1 MDDLIIAKLSL
12 ILAGVIVFIGL
23 ISLDIWKALKKGA
36 HWIPGDALVLT
47 ALTIQAMNLLK
58 AQGDVFRDASAVK
71 SCSELNNA
79 RWGYSVNA
87 YKFYCANWENI
98 ILTHI
103 SRVML
108 CVLVAY
114 LLPGMA
120 RPFSKESWGK
130 MAALGLNILLHLFSE
145 NLSGSRSYNL
155 LGLWFGNSFIVPG
168 VILVISL
175 VWLILLLSCATIAQK
190 SIQDII
196 NQKIP
201 LILAQQSNGVDNSW
215 KAVQDQ
221 VLKSW
226 IVARA
231 CYPES
236 IIARSVLSSSAGMT
250 VTICIVSSFVYVV
263 VIGTRYYSL
272 SKAEF
277 LFKSITASLE
287 VVFIVIGWTII
298 CWRWVSSV
306 AYYGTWGTKEE
317 SWRNYFQVEDF
328 WTRHIVELQEA
339 ESSQIDETVRKMGI
353 KLVSTGEIEKY
364 LPPIL
369 LRCLYWLQFFV
380 VFFSKG
386 CWFLSE
392 LMFRN
397 RAMRRLSSLLLYNRL
412 HTAISETEKVL
423 ENVHFPH
430 FLWET
435 PHSVIVTNQKAIMKA
450 EKLLTDG
457 NKDGESCYTL
467 LKLLTEKKSA
477 GCVGKQCLDPR
488 AAEETGLKFLCKQ
501 DLGSKLVVEKRFMY
515 ATKKS
520 WKLTAISL
528 VTIIVR
534 LFPDRGRDCLE
545 AYSQAWQ
552 LMGVVD
558 EYDQGADSLL
568 SKAADRVFNTLQ
580 SENVSTATT
589 TTMPEAA
596 AAIAK
601 MTQENKEK
609 AEVIRDGEDSL
620 DWKKAA
626 AGNAIYKLC
635 KSIDCT
641 GSDDVSA
648 LKNELESAL
657 ADIIGCCIEKVG
669 VALVE
674 NCTKWAQDWDETK
687 LVRAL
692 YLAGKSRGLMEK
704 LGWLPNVQIP
714 LPTDEGTTV

>member
-1 MDDLIIAKLSL
+1 MDDLSIAKLSL
-12 ILAGVIVFIGL
+12 ILAGVVVFIGL
-23 ISLDIWKALKKGA
+23 ISLDLWKALKKGA

-58 AQGDVFRDASAVK
+58 AQGDVFRDASAK
-71 SCSELNNA
+71 SCDGLDEEED
-79 RWGYSVNA
+79 
-87 YKFYCANWENI
+87 FYCENWENI
-98 ILTHI
+98 IWTHI

-130 MAALGLNILLHLFSE
+130 MAALGLSILLHLFSE
-145 NLSGSRSYNL
+145 NLSGSRSYYE
-155 LGLWFGNSFIVPG
+155 LGFRFGPIFIVPG
-168 VILVISL
+168 VMLVISL
-175 VWLILLLSCATIAQK
+175 VWLILLLSCATIAHK

-196 NQKIP
+196 DQKIP

-215 KAVQDQ
+215 KAVEDQ

-236 IIARSVLSSSAGMT
+236 IIARSVLSSSAGMA

-263 VIGTRYYSL
+263 MVGVRYSRYSESSFIL
-272 SKAEF
+272 
-277 LFKSITASLE
+277 ITTLLE
-287 VVFIVIGWTII
+287 VVFILMGWAII

-306 AYYGTWGTKEE
+306 AYYGTWGTEE

-328 WTRHIVELQEA
+328 WTRYIVELQEA
-339 ESSQIDETVRKMGI
+339 DSSQIDRTTRKMKI
-353 KLVSTGEIEKY
+353 KLVSTGEIIKY

-369 LRCLYWLQFFV
+369 LRCLYWLQFLV

-397 RAMRRLSSLLLYNRL
+397 RAMRRLSSLLLYKRL
-412 HTAISETEKVL
+412 HKAISERGKVL
-423 ENVHFPH
+423 ENVH

-435 PHSVIVTNQKAIMKA
+435 PHSVIVTNQKAIKKA

-457 NKDGESCYTL
+457 NKDGESCHTL
-467 LKLLTEKKSA
+467 LKLLTERKSA
-477 GCVGKQCLDPR
+477 GCVGTQCLDPR
-488 AAEETGLKFLCKQ
+488 AAGETGLKFLCKQ
-501 DLGSKLVVEKRFMY
+501 DLGSKLVVEKHFMY

-520 WKLTAISL
+520 WKLAAISL

-534 LFPDRGRDCLE
+534 LFPDCGRDCLK
-545 AYSQAWQ
+545 AYSQAWEV
-552 LMGVVD
+552 MGVVD

-568 SKAADRVFNTLQ
+568 SKAADRVFNTLK

-589 TTMPEAA
+589 TTMREAA

-601 MTQENKEK
+601 MTEENKEK
-609 AEVIRDGEDSL
+609 AEVIRDGKDSL

-626 AGNAIYKLC
+626 AGNALYKLC

-641 GSDDVSA
+641 SSNDVSA
-648 LKNELESAL
+648 LKDELESAL

-674 NCTKWAQDWDETK
+674 NCTKWVQDWDETK

-704 LGWLPNVQIP
+704 LGCLPNFQIP

>member
-1 MDDLIIAKLSL
+1 MDDLSIAKLSL
-12 ILAGVIVFIGL
+12 ILAGVVVFIVL
-23 ISLDIWKALKKGA
+23 ISLDLWKALKKGA

-58 AQGDVFRDASAVK
+58 AQGDVFREASAS
-71 SCSELNNA
+71 SCGNDDRDEEDD
-79 RWGYSVNA
+79 
-87 YKFYCANWENI
+87 FYCANWEI
-98 ILTHI
+98 IIFTHI

-130 MAALGLNILLHLFSE
+130 MAALGLSILLHLFSE
-145 NLSGSRSYNL
+145 NLSGSRSYYEL
-155 LGLWFGNSFIVPG
+155 WLGFGPIFIVPG

-175 VWLILLLSCATIAQK
+175 VWLILLLSCATIAHK

-196 NQKIP
+196 DQKIP

-215 KAVQDQ
+215 KAVEDQ

-236 IIARSVLSSSAGMT
+236 IIARSVLSSSAGMA
-250 VTICIVSSFVYVV
+250 VTFCIVSSFVYVV
-263 VIGTRYYSL
+263 VVGVQYSHYYYYRRESL
-272 SKAEF
+272 F
-277 LFKSITASLE
+277 MLITTSLE
-287 VVFIVIGWTII
+287 VLFILMGWAII

-306 AYYGTWGTKEE
+306 AYYGTWGTEE
-317 SWRNYFQVEDF
+317 LSWRNYFQVEDF
-328 WTRHIVELQEA
+328 WTRYIVELQEA
-339 ESSQIDETVRKMGI
+339 DSSQIDKTTRKMKI
-353 KLVSTGEIEKY
+353 KLVSTGEIIKY

-369 LRCLYWLQFFV
+369 LRCLYWLQFLV

-392 LMFRN
+392 LMFCN
-397 RAMRRLSSLLLYNRL
+397 RAMRRFSSLLFYKRL
-412 HTAISETEKVL
+412 HKAKSERGKVL
-423 ENVHFPH
+423 ENVH

-435 PHSVIVTNQKAIMKA
+435 PHSVIVTNQKAIKKA

-457 NKDGESCYTL
+457 NKDGESCHTL
-467 LKLLTEKKSA
+467 LKLLTDRKSE

-501 DLGSKLVVEKRFMY
+501 DLGSKLVVEKHFMY

-534 LFPDRGRDCLE
+534 LFPDCGRDCLK
-545 AYSQAWQ
+545 AYSQAWEV
-552 LMGVVD
+552 MGVVD

-568 SKAADRVFNTLQ
+568 SKAADRVFNTLK

-589 TTMPEAA
+589 TTMREAA

-601 MTQENKEK
+601 MTEENKEK
-609 AEVIRDGEDSL
+609 AEVIRDGKDSL

-626 AGNAIYKLC
+626 AGNALYKLC

-641 GSDDVSA
+641 SSDDVSA
-648 LKNELESAL
+648 LKDELESAL

-674 NCTKWAQDWDETK
+674 NCTKWVQDWDETK

-704 LGWLPNVQIP
+704 LGCLPNFQIP